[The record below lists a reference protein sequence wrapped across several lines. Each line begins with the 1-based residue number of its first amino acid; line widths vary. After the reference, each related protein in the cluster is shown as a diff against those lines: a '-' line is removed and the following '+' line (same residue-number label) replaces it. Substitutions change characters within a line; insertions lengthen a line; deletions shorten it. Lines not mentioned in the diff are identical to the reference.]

1 MAETL
6 PLKLTRIGNSRGV
19 RLPAGEIR
27 RLNLARAGIVAEIRP
42 DGLLLKPGRSTKL
55 SWGETAQ
62 AMAAAHENWSDLT
75 AASAD
80 GLDTI

>member
-1 MAETL
+1 MARTL

-27 RLNLARAGIVAEIRP
+27 RLNLARGGIVAEIRP

-62 AMAAAHENWSDLT
+62 ALTAERENWNDLT
-75 AASAD
+75 AATAD
-80 GLDTI
+80 GLHTV

>member
-1 MAETL
+1 MAQTL

-42 DGLLLKPGRSTKL
+42 DGLLRPGRSAKL

-80 GLDTI
+80 GLDTV